1 MRGLSSGAQGYA
13 TSAAS
18 GSTVVKLTQVTG
30 IFMQGEQII
39 FNEDPEISRSIETV
53 RTYVIQDIKSVYQD
67 ASVLTGYSS
76 DFVAD
81 TVLQRKTP
89 TGFSI
94 TDKIDIN
101 ASGIATCPG
110 GNFTGIKTDTIVR
123 YQLPN
128 ETVERFNRVT
138 EVLSDGS
145 ISLAAVTSI
154 TGICNGALPTAQN
167 TTTTFAFGVTNIKV
181 EDSKGLFAK
190 IGNTNISDVD

>member
-1 MRGLSSGAQGYA
+1 MTGYA
-13 TSAAS
+13 
-18 GSTVVKLTQVTG
+18 
-30 IFMQGEQII
+30 
-39 FNEDPEISRSIETV
+39 
-53 RTYVIQDIKSVYQD
+53 
-67 ASVLTGYSS
+67 S

-81 TVLQRKTP
+81 TVLQRKIAS
-89 TGFSI
+89 GFSI

-145 ISLAAVTSI
+145 ISLAAVASVTGAATGLVFQSMLMSMKTASAVASQAKFSAKSFASLGSI
-154 TGICNGALPTAQN
+154 
-167 TTTTFAFGVTNIKV
+167 VKV
-181 EDSKGLFAK
+181 VVNLKSFLFFL
-190 IGNTNISDVD
+190 SML

>member
-1 MRGLSSGAQGYA
+1 M
-13 TSAAS
+13 
-18 GSTVVKLTQVTG
+18 
-30 IFMQGEQII
+30 
-39 FNEDPEISRSIETV
+39 
-53 RTYVIQDIKSVYQD
+53 
-67 ASVLTGYSS
+67 TGYSS

-81 TVLQRKTP
+81 TVLQRTTP

-138 EVLSDGS
+138 EVLY
-145 ISLAAVTSI
+145 ISKESPIIHCLKEVLKLHEFCHGRLQTSFSRS
-154 TGICNGALPTAQN
+154 GAIS
-167 TTTTFAFGVTNIKV
+167 GKV
-181 EDSKGLFAK
+181 Y
-190 IGNTNISDVD
+190 